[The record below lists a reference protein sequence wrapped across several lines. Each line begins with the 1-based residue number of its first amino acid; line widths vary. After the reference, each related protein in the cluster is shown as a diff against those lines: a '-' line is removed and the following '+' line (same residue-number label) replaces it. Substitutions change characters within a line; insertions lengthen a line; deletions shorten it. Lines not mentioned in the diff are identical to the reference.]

1 MLRTSARKPAQLGL
15 LFLLPELKEPSLNRE
30 RTPEL
35 PMNEPVEFSPSS
47 KSTAPL
53 TASSDFWCRRS
64 TRLLLFFL
72 HLVFLIVA
80 VSFTPGSHAFE
91 LGQVAGLILI
101 LGCLFSWAV
110 LYHAQSPTLVGIFAG
125 VAIAQIAFI
134 AFVGLQF
141 RFEEKAL
148 QAVSAD
154 AVRLRQQEAAT
165 VAPFSMD
172 PLFEMCS
179 GTRVLSLQELT
190 ELRSRGQQGRA
201 KLQELELNHQQ
212 WLERTESRLRTAGPA
227 TARNFHQG
235 VASTRAESDEIMKS
249 SENFFIQ
256 AEHLVAFFS
265 DHQNGYHAFSGG
277 LVSTNPRTSKP
288 SISR

>member
-1 MLRTSARKPAQLGL
+1 LTSVRTFAVQPAVFPILQIVNRIAKPRLPSLDNLVMLRTSARKPAQLGL

-110 LYHAQSPTLVGIFAG
+110 LYHAQSPTLVAIFAG
-125 VAIAQIAFI
+125 VAIAQIAFHS
-134 AFVGLQF
+134 F
-141 RFEEKAL
+141 
-148 QAVSAD
+148 
-154 AVRLRQQEAAT
+154 
-165 VAPFSMD
+165 
-172 PLFEMCS
+172 C
-179 GTRVLSLQELT
+179 
-190 ELRSRGQQGRA
+190 
-201 KLQELELNHQQ
+201 
-212 WLERTESRLRTAGPA
+212 RTAISVRGESTSSCLSRCGQVTAAGSCHGGALLHGPA
-227 TARNFHQG
+227 F
-235 VASTRAESDEIMKS
+235 
-249 SENFFIQ
+249 
-256 AEHLVAFFS
+256 
-265 DHQNGYHAFSGG
+265 
-277 LVSTNPRTSKP
+277 
-288 SISR
+288 